1 MILTCIECNYD
12 VSDKAD
18 SCPNCGCP
26 VSEIMANIKP
36 ENIVTING
44 KQHDLSW
51 FVKNMCDPK
60 EYMVHYYSRVGLLSR
75 RTHISP
81 RDAGAICNHIREHG
95 FPQKEYN
102 CEPYYRKRPVTQ
114 NRCMPKCPRCGS
126 TNVRRETKRMASGL
140 IFDNPKP
147 FVCSKCEHYWW

>member
-1 MILTCIECNYD
+1 MILTCIECNHD

-18 SCPNCGCP
+18 KCPNCGCP
-26 VSEIMANIKP
+26 VSEIIANIKP

-60 EYMVHYYSRVGLLSR
+60 EDMVRYYGRVGLLSR
-75 RTHISP
+75 RTNINP
-81 RDAGAICNHIREHG
+81 RDAGAICDHIREHG

-102 CEPYYRKRPVTQ
+102 CEPYYRKHPSTQ
-114 NRCMPKCPRCGS
+114 NSSTPKCPICNSTNIQRQKVRIKGSLKVDGLKSFKCSRCGY
-126 TNVRRETKRMASGL
+126 E
-140 IFDNPKP
+140 
-147 FVCSKCEHYWW
+147 W